1 MADLSLNDHRSG
13 FITIIGPPNVGK
25 STFLNRV
32 LGEKISITS
41 NKPQTTR
48 NRILGIR
55 HHSHSQMI
63 FLDTPGIHKANN
75 LLNERIVETAMGAL
89 ADAEVVLL
97 LVDASAADH
106 ESEQILIKHLKTLKC
121 PLILALNKIDKIEK
135 SHLLQLIDTWQE
147 THTFTAVVPI
157 SAKYGTQ
164 IHELIEELHSNLP
177 KGPPYYPSYSLTDM
191 PKRFIAAEMIRE
203 KVFRLTGQEIP
214 YGIAVTMDSFKEDNA
229 SKLVRI
235 QATLHVERN
244 SQKGILIGKHGSKLR
259 QIGESARQEIQAMV
273 GCRVFLRLF
282 VRVQKNWRKD
292 MKALRKFGY

>member
-1 MADLSLNDHRSG
+1 MADLSLNEHRSG

-25 STFLNRV
+25 STLLNRV

-48 NRILGIR
+48 NRILGIY
-55 HHSHSQMI
+55 HHPHSQMI

-75 LLNERIVETAMGAL
+75 LLNERMVEAAINAL
-89 ADAEVVLL
+89 ADAEIVLL
-97 LVDASAADH
+97 IVDASASDH

-135 SHLLQLIDTWQE
+135 SHLLKLIDTWQH
-147 THTFTAVVPI
+147 THVFTAVVPI
-157 SAKYGTQ
+157 SAMYGTQ
-164 IHELIEELHSNLP
+164 VSNLIEELYNNLP
-177 KGPPYYPSYSLTDM
+177 KGPPYFPVDSLTDM

-214 YGIAVTMDSFKEDNA
+214 YGIAVTMDRFKEDNH

-259 QIGESARQEIQAMV
+259 QIGESARKEIQSMV
-273 GCRVFLRLF
+273 GCRVFLKLF

>member
-55 HHSHSQMI
+55 HHPHSQMI

-75 LLNERIVETAMGAL
+75 LLNTRIVESAIGAL

-97 LVDASAADH
+97 IVDASAPDH
-106 ESEQILIKHLKTLKC
+106 ESEQILIKNLKTLKC
-121 PLILALNKIDKIEK
+121 PLILAINKIDKIEK
-135 SHLLQLIDTWQE
+135 FHLLKLIATWQ
-147 THTFTAVVPI
+147 HAHLFSAVVPI
-157 SAKYGTQ
+157 SAKYGSQ
-164 IHELIEELHSNLP
+164 ISELVEEIHNNLP
-177 KGPPYYPSYSLTDM
+177 KGPPYFPKDSLTDM
-191 PKRFIAAEMIRE
+191 PKRFIAAEIIRE
-203 KVFRLTGQEIP
+203 KAFRLTGQEIP
-214 YGIAVTMDSFKEDNA
+214 YGIAVTMDSFKEDN
-229 SKLVRI
+229 SSRLVRI

-259 QIGESARQEIQAMV
+259 QIGESARKEIQSMV
-273 GCRVFLRLF
+273 GCRVFLKLF

>member
-25 STFLNRV
+25 PTLLNRV

-48 NRILGIR
+48 NRILGIY
-55 HHSHSQMI
+55 HHSRGQMI
-63 FLDTPGIHKANN
+63 FLDTPGIHKAHN
-75 LLNERIVETAMGAL
+75 LLNARIVEAAIGAL
-89 ADAEVVLL
+89 EDAEVVLL
-97 LVDASAADH
+97 IVDASASDH

-121 PLILALNKIDKIEK
+121 PLILAINKIDKIEK
-135 SHLLQLIDTWQE
+135 SHLLKLIDTWQH
-147 THTFTAVVPI
+147 TQTFTAVVPI

-164 IHELIEELHSNLP
+164 IPELIKELQDNLP
-177 KGPPYYPSYSLTDM
+177 VGPPYFPKESLTDM
-191 PKRFIAAEMIRE
+191 PKRFLAAEMIRE

-214 YGIAVTMDSFKEDNA
+214 YTIAVTIDQFKEDRA

-235 QATLHVERN
+235 LATLHVERN
-244 SQKGILIGKHGSKLR
+244 SQKGILIGKHGSKLH
-259 QIGESARQEIQAMV
+259 QIGESARKEIQSMV
-273 GCRVFLRLF
+273 GCRVFLKLF